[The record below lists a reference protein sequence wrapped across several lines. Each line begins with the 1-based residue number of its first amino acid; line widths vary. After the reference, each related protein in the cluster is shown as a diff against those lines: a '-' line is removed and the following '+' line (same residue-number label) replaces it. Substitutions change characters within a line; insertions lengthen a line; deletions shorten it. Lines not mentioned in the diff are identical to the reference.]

1 VEKLSL
7 SAQAKK
13 LEKYIYNLPAA
24 RKLNMLKSNEREL
37 MITLRN
43 SISTAQGA
51 ISTYT
56 HSDDTHEQALALNES
71 KEQLKQVSSAIVE
84 ASQYDLLNVADV
96 AHLSALTEQL
106 IEQLG

>member
-7 SAQAKK
+7 SAQAKR

-24 RKLNMLKSNEREL
+24 RKLNMLKSNEREA
-37 MITLRN
+37 MIKLRN
-43 SISTAQGA
+43 SVSSAQGA
-51 ISTYT
+51 IGIYS
-56 HSDDTHEQALALNES
+56 HSDDTKEQSEALVES
-71 KEQLKQVSSAIVE
+71 KQQLKMVSTALIE
-84 ASQYDLLNVADV
+84 ASQYDLLNVTDV